1 MLDQQQDQQNQLKIS
16 QQLSE
21 TPLLHHKESNPSQ
34 SSKSNLID
42 YSTVLLEGQTSA
54 ALSVPPQ
61 EPFYAGIV
69 TTDG

>member
-1 MLDQQQDQQNQLKIS
+1 MN
-16 QQLSE
+16 
-21 TPLLHHKESNPSQ
+21 HKESYPSQ

-69 TTDG
+69 NVADGQPIIEPFMVLNN

>member
-1 MLDQQQDQQNQLKIS
+1 MLDQQEDQQ

-21 TPLLHHKESNPSQ
+21 TPLMQNKESYPSQ

-54 ALSVPPQ
+54 ALSVPP
-61 EPFYAGIV
+61 
-69 TTDG
+69 